1 MSVLFTLQQFIL
13 VMFLLLTVL
22 FYIST
27 PLQMMFQSQWFF
39 KGSLVLVIWSSVLS
53 GSDHLD
59 VLIIRSGRSVLCQVW
74 SSWYSS
80 IREVPRQL
88 WRCTSSPSGCL
99 LSSCWWDRQKL
110 TSTDVG
116 DKTADTADRAGPEFT
131 QLMLIH
137 RKVLKL
143 LQFRTHFDRLLS
155 NFTVV
160 CENVFMSI
168 DEHDII
174 QSDPFSHFK
183 GTVHLFTCSWIYSFR
198 LFCWELQSF
207 GVNGCRGS
215 ILCLQKLTCIRSE
228 TRTETI
234 EMDE

>member
-1 MSVLFTLQQFIL
+1 
-13 VMFLLLTVL
+13 
-22 FYIST
+22 
-27 PLQMMFQSQWFF
+27 MFQPQWFL
-39 KGSLVLVIWSSVLS
+39 KGSLVLVMSSSVLS

-110 TSTDVG
+110 TSGLLMSVIKQLTLQTG
-116 DKTADTADRAGPEFT
+116 PGPEFT

-137 RKVLKL
+137 CKVLKL

-183 GTVHLFTCSWIYSFR
+183 GTVHLFTCSWIYSSR